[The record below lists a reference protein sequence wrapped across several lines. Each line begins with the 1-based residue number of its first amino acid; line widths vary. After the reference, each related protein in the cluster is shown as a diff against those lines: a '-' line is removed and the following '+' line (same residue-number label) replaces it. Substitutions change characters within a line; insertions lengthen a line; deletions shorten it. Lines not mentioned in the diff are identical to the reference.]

1 MEPLEMASSS
11 SWFFFPPRDS
21 SYNFGT
27 VDNKAAAGA
36 TRPRRSSDP
45 KAPGPPG
52 PQGHNSQLCVH
63 RIVNFDSR
71 AGGNKSC
78 ALCYRLSQRRRIDKL
93 LLLMT
98 GVINSAGVE
107 SLLGAI
113 NKEHH

>member
-1 MEPLEMASSS
+1 MIAAITLEQ
-11 SWFFFPPRDS
+11 WTTKQRQERH
-21 SYNFGT
+21 
-27 VDNKAAAGA
+27 VRAA
-36 TRPRRSSDP
+36 SSDP
-45 KAPGPPG
+45 KAPGPQG